1 MAVLRDLKKGELT
14 LKDMSVM
21 RENRSAKDQHKRT
34 SGELTDYTLQHR
46 VVVGWNDNPD
56 RDLIPFIIRIDNKRY
71 SLSWAELRDLD
82 REGFFRRESDRREY
96 GLRYLDGKHVIID
109 TKLNDEAQ
117 RDMMVRFRFDGEE
130 VILDWYQFL
139 MLGRFI

>member
-1 MAVLRDLKKGELT
+1 MAVLRDLKEGELT

-21 RENRSAKDQHKRT
+21 RENRSAKDQHKQT

-46 VVVGWNDNPD
+46 VVVGWSDLPN
-56 RDLIPFIIRIDNKRY
+56 RDLIPFIIRIDNKKY
-71 SLSWAELRDLD
+71 NLSWAELRDLD
-82 REGFFRRESDRREY
+82 REGFFRRESDRMVYR
-96 GLRYLDGKHVIID
+96 LRYLDGKRVTVD
-109 TKLNDEAQ
+109 VKLNDEAQ
-117 RDMMVRFRFDGEE
+117 RDMMVRFHFDGEE